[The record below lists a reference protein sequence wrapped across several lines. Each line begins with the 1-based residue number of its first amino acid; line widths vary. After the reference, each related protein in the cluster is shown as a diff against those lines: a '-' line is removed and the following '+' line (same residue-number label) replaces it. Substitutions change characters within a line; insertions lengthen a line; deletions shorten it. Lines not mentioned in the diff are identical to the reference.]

1 MGPYRDPGGPYR
13 DPHWG
18 PQQTQPP
25 SHYNPSYN
33 SSFNQTFPPQSQ
45 PGGNYMHGGG
55 GGGGYPAYQPP
66 PPSYPSHRFTE
77 SQDQSPA
84 RSGTSSPFR
93 TLSRSSS
100 LRKGEGRPSSANRSR
115 HSSYHEEQGE
125 EELIV
130 RQSPSRRESN
140 GSVRAGSRELS
151 NSRDR
156 RENSA
161 TRESRESSA
170 TRADSPNSRPKV
182 TLVPRPLQ
190 SPMKPPTAEK
200 PSLSTTF
207 LQQKR
212 LEAAQRSASPPA
224 DSHSLSESSQSEM
237 TNSCLETLSTMK
249 TEVLKE
255 SEEAKGFVISFGA
268 PGIEI
273 LQYYSLNRTLANKK
287 YFRTCEAQTPV
298 EGPQEQQKRP
308 RGGKVGCEAGHC

>member
-1 MGPYRDPGGPYR
+1 MGPYRDSGGPYR

-18 PQQTQPP
+18 PQQTQPAPP
-25 SHYNPSYN
+25 SSQYNPSYN
-33 SSFNQTFPPQSQ
+33 ASFNQTFPPQSQ
-45 PGGNYMHGGG
+45 PGGAYMHG

-66 PPSYPSHRFTE
+66 PPSYPSHRFPE

-130 RQSPSRRESN
+130 RQTPSRRESN

-151 NSRDR
+151 SSRDT

-161 TRESRESSA
+161 NRESRESSA
-170 TRADSPNSRPKV
+170 TRADSPSSRPKV
-182 TLVPRPLQ
+182 TLVPRPSQ

-212 LEAAQRSASPPA
+212 LEAAQRSASPPGA

-268 PGIEI
+268 PGIDTFE
-273 LQYYSLNRTLANKK
+273 YYSRDRISVLQRVFQDL
-287 YFRTCEAQTPV
+287 
-298 EGPQEQQKRP
+298 
-308 RGGKVGCEAGHC
+308 

>member
-1 MGPYRDPGGPYR
+1 MAPYRDPGGPYR
-13 DPHWG
+13 DPNWG
-18 PQQTQPP
+18 SQQPPQQPPP
-25 SHYNPSYN
+25 SSQYNPTYN
-33 SSFNQTFPPQSQ
+33 ASFHQTFAPQAQ
-45 PGGNYMHGGG
+45 PGGNYMQ
-55 GGGGYPAYQPP
+55 GGGYSATYQPP
-66 PPSYPSHRFTE
+66 PPSYPTHRFPE

-100 LRKGEGRPSSANRSR
+100 LRKGDGGRPASANRSR
-115 HSSYHEEQGE
+115 HSSYHEDQCE
-125 EELIV
+125 EELVV
-130 RQSPSRRESN
+130 RRSPVRRESSC
-140 GSVRAGSRELS
+140 GSVRSTSRELS
-151 NSRDR
+151 TSSRAT

-161 TRESRESSA
+161 NRESQELSSSRAESPS
-170 TRADSPNSRPKV
+170 SRPKV
-182 TLVPRPLQ
+182 TLVPIPSQ

-255 SEEAKGFVISFGA
+255 SEEAKGFVISFDA
-268 PGIEI
+268 PGDA
-273 LQYYSLNRTLANKK
+273 LCQH
-287 YFRTCEAQTPV
+287 
-298 EGPQEQQKRP
+298 
-308 RGGKVGCEAGHC
+308 VGRQVII